1 MDFIDLI
8 NTMTYLFKLFLAAE
22 NNIIDIVIYP
32 NKLFLDIENK
42 LFMDIENKLFMD
54 LKNKLLR

>member
-1 MDFIDLI
+1 MI
-8 NTMTYLFKLFLAAE
+8 YLFKLFLAIK
-22 NNIIDIVIYP
+22 NTIIDIEIHL

>member
-1 MDFIDLI
+1 MI
-8 NTMTYLFKLFLAAE
+8 YLFKLFLAAK
-22 NNIIDIVIYP
+22 NNIIDIKIHL